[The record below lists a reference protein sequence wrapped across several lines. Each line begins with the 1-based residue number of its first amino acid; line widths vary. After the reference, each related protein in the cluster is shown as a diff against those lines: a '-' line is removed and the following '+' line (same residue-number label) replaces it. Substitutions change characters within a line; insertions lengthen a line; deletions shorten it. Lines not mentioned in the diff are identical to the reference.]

1 MGANDQSKPDF
12 NLAEEYLELLYRQY
26 IIYMGSMTFP
36 MITMV
41 GFLGNILEFFLDKYA
56 ATLCLF
62 FFFFFFFFFVV
73 VASCDDGANPHPP
86 PFNALT
92 LVSFEPNRPPTTRDR
107 YRMLYICRKRP
118 KVDAHMKKFL
128 TFFLVVSALFS
139 IFTFPYGAMWVL
151 GAKSFGPLELSN
163 CEFFAG

>member
-41 GFLGNILEFFLDKYA
+41 GFLGNILEFFLDK
-56 ATLCLF
+56 
-62 FFFFFFFFFVV
+62 
-73 VASCDDGANPHPP
+73 
-86 PFNALT
+86 
-92 LVSFEPNRPPTTRDR
+92 